1 MYNTGRADERI
12 IYDDGS
18 LSAHQPRICHRAHRS
33 PADAIEPGQY
43 RERRYTT
50 TNTARFSPHRVLL
63 LLLIYLKC
71 GRFISFLRFLISFL
85 ISFFSVDFFKFS
97 AAVATNPLAEHLRL
111 RMRLMRL
118 DQIIFSRK
126 TEIKKEKKNK
136 KK

>member
-18 LSAHQPRICHRAHRS
+18 LSAHQPRICHRSHWS

-63 LLLIYLKC
+63 LLLLIPQMRPFY
-71 GRFISFLRFLISFL
+71 FIPSFSYFFFFFLFL
-85 ISFFSVDFFKFS
+85 
-97 AAVATNPLAEHLRL
+97 L
-111 RMRLMRL
+111 
-118 DQIIFSRK
+118 IFLNSPPQSPP
-126 TEIKKEKKNK
+126 IP
-136 KK
+136 